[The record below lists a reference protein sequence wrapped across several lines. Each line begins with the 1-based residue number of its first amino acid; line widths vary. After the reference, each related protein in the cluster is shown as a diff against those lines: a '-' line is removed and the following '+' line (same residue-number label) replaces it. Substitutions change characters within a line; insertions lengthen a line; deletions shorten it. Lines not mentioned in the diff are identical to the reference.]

1 MTRLRVD
8 YDADSLLPLGWEW
21 GEDEWPGC
29 DRILPTAHGPHGE
42 RFAKYAGKTYSAG
55 FDATPSEFLG
65 RACDALAKVRR
76 P

>member
-1 MTRLRVD
+1 MILQSN
-8 YDADSLLPLGWEW
+8 YDSDSLLPLGWEW

-42 RFAKYAGKTYSAG
+42 RYAKDSDKIYTAG
-55 FDATPSEFLG
+55 FVLAPSDFLG
-65 RACDALAKVRR
+65 LACDALAKVRG